1 MNEEKTES
9 FIYRGALLNAF
20 NNLVNKPETSD
31 EIQEAWKTFWDTTKI
46 EISEEHYTEE
56 RVSQTTQSILSK
68 SQIEDLTVEEINKIE
83 GIIYSEL
90 PEHLYS
96 FWDIFYKELVPNIK
110 SAASTEVEE
119 LEVKREGRDK

>member
-1 MNEEKTES
+1 MIEEKTEN
-9 FIYRGALLNAF
+9 RATLLNAF

-31 EIQEAWKTFWDTTKI
+31 EIQEALKTFCDKTRI
-46 EISEEHYTEE
+46 EIPEEHYTEE
-56 RVSQTTQSILSK
+56 RVSQTTQSIQSK
-68 SQIEDLTVEEINKIE
+68 SQIEDLTVEELNKIE

-110 SAASTEVEE
+110 SADSTEVEE
-119 LEVKREGRDK
+119 LEAKREGKDK